1 MIRNRITWQTLIPI
15 MIAIAL
21 LEPVHGN
28 ELILKCSVG
37 KTEAAKK
44 GSERI
49 FAIDAKR
56 KFVKQ
61 IKIEPGVITEP
72 MRDPTFTRAEIEFQ
86 SKNGILSYKGDYI
99 EVFSV
104 YKINRY
110 SLAYTVY
117 AFSRYSP
124 NSLFDKSINFGEC
137 VKTGA
142 PKAQV

>member
-1 MIRNRITWQTLIPI
+1 MIRNRISWQILMPI
-15 MIAIAL
+15 MVAVTL
-21 LEPVHGN
+21 QEPVRGN

-61 IKIEPGVITEP
+61 IKFEPGVMTEP

-99 EVFSV
+99 EVFSI

-117 AFSRYSP
+117 AFSRNSP

-137 VKTGA
+137 VKTSA
-142 PKAQV
+142 PKVQV

>member
-15 MIAIAL
+15 MIVIAL